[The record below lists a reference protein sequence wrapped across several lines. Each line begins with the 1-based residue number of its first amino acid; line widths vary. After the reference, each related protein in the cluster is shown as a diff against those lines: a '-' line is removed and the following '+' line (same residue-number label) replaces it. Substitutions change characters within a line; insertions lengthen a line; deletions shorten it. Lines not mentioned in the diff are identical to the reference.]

1 MLRKMR
7 QGFQN
12 DRTVA
17 HRLGRGHDALQRQK
31 NEGETQ
37 QHPAELTFALFHSP
51 QEEKSSGN
59 EQNGNKTG
67 NVQCQNACGQGT
79 AQIGAEN
86 GGQSSRRRYQSAGL
100 QTCYEK

>member
-1 MLRKMR
+1 M
-7 QGFQN
+7 
-12 DRTVA
+12 
-17 HRLGRGHDALQRQK
+17 QRQK

-51 QEEKSSGN
+51 QEEKSSCN

-86 GGQSSRRRYQSAGL
+86 GGQSSIFRRRGPRRRYQSAGL